1 MTRACLDAAD
11 LPDALQ
17 EFVAGRA
24 EGIPFLVEEVLA
36 GLVGDGALTERGGR
50 WHAADLSAPG
60 VPATFANAVRR
71 RLDGLSAESRQVIG
85 AAAVLGRRFE
95 WTLLG
100 QVTGL
105 ADVAVVA
112 ALRDGVGLQ
121 LIVAERDSFRFR
133 HALTHEAVLA
143 GLLPPERTMLAGRAL
158 AAAEAAHPGLP
169 GGWCTLAADLA
180 GRAGDAARAGAL
192 LLEAGRRDLAVGALA
207 SAEHTLTRAAGL
219 VEPTLRT
226 SVDEALAEVFAMSGQ
241 VDRAIETGRMLLA
254 RLGPPSPRAAHL
266 HLGIARAA
274 IAGARW
280 AEAAASIEVARDS
293 AGADTAQVDA
303 CAAQVAAGQGRLEE
317 ADRLARAAL
326 QAAESG
332 PGQRV
337 QPEVACEAL
346 EVIGRVARQRDL
358 EAAERAFARAAD
370 TAAAHGLQLW
380 RLRALHEL
388 GTIDQLRTESVDR
401 LEQARELAVA
411 QGALALTATLDLQIA
426 AGLNKQFRADEAMAA
441 ARRSADASR
450 RFHLATL
457 PMALIFQATAHAIR
471 GEEGPMEDKIAEAV
485 TLAPD
490 DQDVLGC
497 AWGHC
502 RATFCL
508 LAADLGAAH
517 ARMTT
522 GAGLMLS
529 SPATIAPPFLG
540 LWPLLG
546 ALLGRDA
553 ADAAARVRAAHGTR
567 HLVVATLL
575 GYANAGPGRPP
586 GPGRPGRGSV
596 RRRRPADGAAGG
608 LVPAL
613 RAPPGRGGGA
623 GRRVGRAGRLAAGSR
638 RVLRRARRR
647 PGGGRLPGPAAPG
660 RRAGAAAPG
669 RRRGPAGAVARAGR
683 DRTRGRRAQAGRPGP
698 RQPRDRGADV
708 PVATHRGE
716 ARGEPVRQDRPAPGP
731 ASWVFRRAKWVA
743 APFLIGCAH
752 RCRGPRPRATMTDMI
767 TDQEKLAGGVTAVL
781 ERPGARL
788 VYQVAGDG
796 PAVVLI
802 HGFGLDM
809 RMWDPQV
816 RPLAAR
822 FRVVRYDCRGFGAS
836 GPLDPAVPYS
846 HAGNLVALLDHLD
859 LGDAVLAGLSFGGRV
874 ALQVALAAPERVRG
888 LALLDAVLDG
898 VPWDPESARALERG
912 RPAGPGGRGA
922 GGPRGLAGPPAVRR
936 RARAA
941 GPGRRAG
948 GHSSGLPRAST
959 AGPGPAPP
967 DQPAHRRARGH
978 RRAGPRRRGTA

>member
-1 MTRACLDAAD
+1 MPQVLCPVLVGRDEEARRLRAALEAAGTGRGSAVFLAGEAGIGKSRLVREIARAAAERGLTVLAGRAVARGAPTPFRPFAEALTSAGRAGRLPASEELDPFRPVLGRLIPEWRPPQPPPGEESPVFLGEAVLRLLRALAPRAGCVLVLEDLHWADRETLALLEYLADNLAAERVLCLATLRDEGGEAATLASALAARGSAAVLPLGRLDPLAMADMARACLDAAD

-17 EFVAGRA
+17 EFVADRA

-60 VPATFANAVRR
+60 VPATFADAVRR
-71 RLDGLSAESRQVIG
+71 RLDGMSAESRQVIG

-502 RATFCL
+502 RATFWL

-567 HLVVATLL
+567 HLVVAALL
-575 GYANAGPGRPP
+575 GYADAVQAGHQ
-586 GPGRPGRGSV
+586 
-596 RRRRPADGAAGG
+596 
-608 LVPAL
+608 
-613 RAPPGRGGGA
+613 
-623 GRRVGRAGRLAAGSR
+623 GRADRAEAAFAAADRQMGPLVAWYRHYARRLAAEAALADGWGEPVAWLR
-638 RVLRRARRR
+638 EAAAYFAARGDDRVAAACRA
-647 PGGGRLPGPAAPG
+647 LL
-660 RRAGAAAPG
+660 RRAGAPVP
-669 RRRGPAGAVARAGR
+669 RHRAGDEDLPGPLR
-683 DRTRGRRAQAGRPGP
+683 ALGVTEREADVLRLVAQGLGNREIAERMFLSPRTVEKHVASLFAKTGLRRAQ
-698 RQPRDRGADV
+698 
-708 PVATHRGE
+708 
-716 ARGEPVRQDRPAPGP
+716 
-731 ASWVFRRAKWVA
+731 
-743 APFLIGCAH
+743 
-752 RCRGPRPRATMTDMI
+752 
-767 TDQEKLAGGVTAVL
+767 LAGYFA
-781 ERPGARL
+781 
-788 VYQVAGDG
+788 
-796 PAVVLI
+796 
-802 HGFGLDM
+802 GLD
-809 RMWDPQV
+809 
-816 RPLAAR
+816 
-822 FRVVRYDCRGFGAS
+822 G
-836 GPLDPAVPYS
+836 
-846 HAGNLVALLDHLD
+846 
-859 LGDAVLAGLSFGGRV
+859 
-874 ALQVALAAPERVRG
+874 
-888 LALLDAVLDG
+888 
-898 VPWDPESARALERG
+898 
-912 RPAGPGGRGA
+912 
-922 GGPRGLAGPPAVRR
+922 
-936 RARAA
+936 
-941 GPGRRAG
+941 
-948 GHSSGLPRAST
+948 
-959 AGPGPAPP
+959 
-967 DQPAHRRARGH
+967 
-978 RRAGPRRRGTA
+978 

>member
-1 MTRACLDAAD
+1 MPQVLCPVLVGRDEEARRLRAALEAARTGRGSAVFLAGEAGIGKSRLVREIARAAAERGLTVLAGRAVARGAPTPFRPFAEALTSAGRAGRLPASEELDPFRPVLGRLIPEWRPPQPAPGEESPVFLGEAVLRLLRALAPRAGCVLVLEDLHWADRETLALLEYLADNLAAERVLCLATLRDEGGEAATLASALAARGSAAVLPLGRLDPLAMADMTRACLDAAD

-60 VPATFANAVRR
+60 VPATFADAVRR
-71 RLDGLSAESRQVIG
+71 RLDGMSAESRQVIG

-219 VEPTLRT
+219 VEPSLRT

-358 EAAERAFARAAD
+358 EAAERAFTRAAD

-502 RATFCL
+502 RATFWL

-567 HLVVATLL
+567 HLVVAALL
-575 GYANAGPGRPP
+575 GYADAVQAGHQ
-586 GPGRPGRGSV
+586 
-596 RRRRPADGAAGG
+596 
-608 LVPAL
+608 
-613 RAPPGRGGGA
+613 
-623 GRRVGRAGRLAAGSR
+623 GRADRAEAAFAAADRQMGPLVAWYRHYARRLAAEAALADGWGEPVAWLR
-638 RVLRRARRR
+638 EAAAYFAARGDDRVAAACRA
-647 PGGGRLPGPAAPG
+647 LL
-660 RRAGAAAPG
+660 RRAGAPVP
-669 RRRGPAGAVARAGR
+669 RHRAGDEDLPGPLR
-683 DRTRGRRAQAGRPGP
+683 ALGVTEREADVLRLVAQGLGNREIAERMFLSPRTVEKHVASLFAKTGLRRAQ
-698 RQPRDRGADV
+698 
-708 PVATHRGE
+708 
-716 ARGEPVRQDRPAPGP
+716 
-731 ASWVFRRAKWVA
+731 
-743 APFLIGCAH
+743 
-752 RCRGPRPRATMTDMI
+752 
-767 TDQEKLAGGVTAVL
+767 LAGYFA
-781 ERPGARL
+781 
-788 VYQVAGDG
+788 
-796 PAVVLI
+796 
-802 HGFGLDM
+802 GLD
-809 RMWDPQV
+809 
-816 RPLAAR
+816 
-822 FRVVRYDCRGFGAS
+822 G
-836 GPLDPAVPYS
+836 
-846 HAGNLVALLDHLD
+846 
-859 LGDAVLAGLSFGGRV
+859 
-874 ALQVALAAPERVRG
+874 
-888 LALLDAVLDG
+888 
-898 VPWDPESARALERG
+898 
-912 RPAGPGGRGA
+912 
-922 GGPRGLAGPPAVRR
+922 
-936 RARAA
+936 
-941 GPGRRAG
+941 
-948 GHSSGLPRAST
+948 
-959 AGPGPAPP
+959 
-967 DQPAHRRARGH
+967 
-978 RRAGPRRRGTA
+978 